1 MEILI
6 IFSIIILA
14 VVGLLGGVLPVLPGP
29 PISFAALL
37 LMWIVGG
44 YDVSATQLWVT
55 GILMLLLT
63 VLDYVAPIILTKIGG
78 GTKAGVKGATVGLFL
93 GLFLPNFYQK
103 RPLFALMLLINGA
116 LNMIPVYLHQ
126 GNRDARSMTNLDG
139 ILVGIADKISQL
151 QYRLKY
157 HPSSS

>member
-6 IFSIIILA
+6 ILSIIILA

-44 YDVSATQLWVT
+44 YDVSTTQLWVT

-78 GTKAGVKGATVGLFL
+78 GTKAGEKGATVGLFL
-93 GLFLPNFYQK
+93 GLFFMPWG
-103 RPLFALMLLINGA
+103 LIVAPFLGA
-116 LNMIPVYLHQ
+116 LIGELFHSPDFSKALRVASL
-126 GNRDARSMTNLDG
+126 SF
-139 ILVGIADKISQL
+139 IAFL
-151 QYRLKY
+151 LTTGLKLIY
-157 HPSSS
+157 SIVIIIMLIMQFF